1 MYYSNKTKIC
11 IFIVV
16 LLVLGFGICGIGI
29 IKEQTRQEQIQNK
42 ILSMGEESF
51 QLVLTNTDVLQDIAA
66 PVEIKW
72 WFQEENQTY
81 YLFLPSHYEKG
92 LYYVFN
98 LYDYVLIN
106 DNRVEPGDGFELDNG
121 RYILQMPDGAE
132 ITLEVMHSRHLASV
146 FIQTDSRNL
155 AYIQEAKQNVDSGQ
169 YTLIDKEGN
178 KSSSGKIEKFHCRGN
193 MTFDAADK
201 KSYAIKLKD
210 KTGILNLGI
219 EKDWLLLANAF
230 DETLS
235 KNGIAAEVGNVMGMD
250 YVPKMEYVDLYIDG
264 EYQGNYQLSEKVEIG
279 EDRLNIRNL
288 EDEMDALNPDV
299 DFASLESVEM
309 PVEDIPVVKWVDGL
323 KVPENSKSGYLLE
336 LDMTYRYY
344 EEKSGFISSRKQ
356 AVAIKSP
363 RCVSFEQAHYLA
375 RKYQD
380 MEDALCSVDGY
391 NEQTG
396 MYYYD
401 YLDMDSFARKYL
413 MEEISKNLDASVTS
427 FYMYIPENTSKF
439 YAGPLW
445 DYDRTFGTDFLR
457 DGIDLK
463 DPCTLYAS
471 ENVYYEEADYPLL
484 YLICQQEEFQDLYK
498 DIYFREIRDDVVMI
512 QKSFVDEH
520 AERIE
525 DSAMMDA
532 IRWNTLVSTSDVEAN
547 RVEFQNRIAGIKDFM
562 EQRIA
567 FLDEEWQ

>member
-1 MYYSNKTKIC
+1 MHYSNKTKIF
-11 IFIVV
+11 IFIIV
-16 LLVLGFGICGIGI
+16 LLVLGFGMYGIGI
-29 IKEQTRQEQIQNK
+29 IKEQAWQGQIQNK

-51 QLVLTNTDVLQDIAA
+51 QLVLTNTDVFQDIAA
-66 PVEIKW
+66 PVEIEW
-72 WFQEENQTY
+72 WFQEESQTY
-81 YLFLPSHYEKG
+81 YLFLPSHFEKG

-106 DNRVEPGDGFELDNG
+106 DNRVEPGDRFELDNG
-121 RYILQMPDGAE
+121 RYILQVPDGSE
-132 ITLEVMHSRHLASV
+132 ITLEVMHSRHLASM

-155 AYIQEAKQNVDSGQ
+155 AYIQETKQNVDSGQ

-178 KSSSGKIEKFHCRGN
+178 KSSSGEIEKFHCRGN

-235 KNGIAAEVGNVMGMD
+235 RNGIAAEITGIMGME
-250 YVPKMEYVDLYIDG
+250 YAPEMEYVDLYIDG

-288 EDEMDALNPDV
+288 EDEMEALNQDM
-299 DFASLESVEM
+299 DFASLQSVET

-344 EEKSGFISSRKQ
+344 EEKSGFVSSRKQ

-363 RCVSFEQAHYLA
+363 KCINFEQAYYLA

-380 MEDALCSVDGY
+380 MEDALCSTDGY
-391 NEQTG
+391 NERTG

-413 MEEISKNLDASVTS
+413 MEEITKNLDASVTS

-484 YLICQQEEFQDLYK
+484 YLISEQKEFQDLYK

-512 QKSFVDEH
+512 QESFIDEH
-520 AERIE
+520 AEKIE

-532 IRWNTLVSTSDVEAN
+532 VRWNTLISASDIEAN
-547 RVEFQNRIAGIKDFM
+547 RVEFKNRVAGIKDFM